1 MSSAEVPILSPAL
14 RWHRATVAEW
24 DALESRTQTRC
35 KVATLVVVVVIA
47 YHYSLVSL
55 LQTIGLDTPLAYV
68 GLVPLLAAGLAW
80 INRAPRA
87 SELPIHDRELDYGI
101 GLVFIAVAVIGGVVL
116 PSRLGAMF
124 WVNRLDLLFL
134 PLFVTGATVLLFGL
148 RVAWR
153 QKVPLAYLFL
163 GWPWLYTTF
172 LLGTL
177 GGFTSMTLRGE
188 NGALDVVHVAIPVA
202 NDPGVF
208 EVVHAGQATSI
219 SVVTACSGIDG
230 MVGFL
235 LIGVALASIV
245 SGPLLRKA
253 LWLATG
259 LVLLWITNLARLL
272 LIFWAGKEVGPHF
285 ALGILHPV
293 AGLVMFCI
301 GVGLMSALLRP
312 FGLSRVKAAPPV
324 STSMVRSATPRVF
337 AAVGILLA
345 AAVVLSVSDAE
356 LQTFNP
362 VAAASGEPKLGSFL
376 ADPANPVGW
385 TAAFETEYTFAKPL
399 FGQDSRWFRYLYS
412 PTSPGRS
419 ALHSTLPVTA
429 DVIDAGS
436 LDGFDA
442 YGVTACYSFHGYTLR
457 DVANVDLG
465 DGINGQALSY
475 SGITA
480 RQNWSIV
487 YWIWPVET
495 GAGTRYERVILYLQ
509 NTSWAAA
516 TLAPHSPGAAQLAQA
531 IKGVDPA
538 QRLLLTN
545 RAFLVAF
552 ARQVVAGQTR
562 QRDTD
567 VLIDAVQTPDHAVPS
582 WDASS
587 SSSSQHAGTASS
599 TAAASGPYETFWQTY
614 RHEHPRPSSSVSSA
628 RP

>member
-1 MSSAEVPILSPAL
+1 VAIL
-14 RWHRATVAEW
+14 
-24 DALESRTQTRC
+24 
-35 KVATLVVVVVIA
+35 
-47 YHYSLVSL
+47 
-55 LQTIGLDTPLAYV
+55 
-68 GLVPLLAAGLAW
+68 
-80 INRAPRA
+80 
-87 SELPIHDRELDYGI
+87 
-101 GLVFIAVAVIGGVVL
+101 GGVVL
-116 PSRLGAMF
+116 PGRLGAMF

-153 QKVPLAYLFL
+153 QKVALAYLFL

-177 GGFTSMTLRGE
+177 GGFTSLTLRGL
-188 NGALDVVHVAIPVA
+188 NVPLHVLRVATPVAGDAGVFQVVH
-202 NDPGVF
+202 DGR
-208 EVVHAGQATSI
+208 ATSI

-235 LIGVALASIV
+235 LIGVALAAVV
-245 SGPLLRKA
+245 SGPLIRKG

-272 LIFWAGKEVGPHF
+272 LIFWVGKEAGPHL

-301 GVGLMSALLRP
+301 GVGLMSVLLRP
-312 FGLSRVKAAPPV
+312 FGLSRVKETPRAPATAPG
-324 STSMVRSATPRVF
+324 SATPRVF

-345 AAVVLSVSDAE
+345 AAVVLSVSDSE

-362 VAAASGEPKLGSFL
+362 VAAATGEPKLGSFL
-376 ADPANPVGW
+376 ADPADPVGW

-419 ALHSTLPVTA
+419 PLHSTLPVTA

-465 DGINGQALSY
+465 DGISGQALSY
-475 SGITA
+475 SGVTA

-495 GAGTRYERVILYLQ
+495 GTGTRYERVILYLQ
-509 NTSWAAA
+509 NTSSAAA
-516 TLAPHSPGAAQLAQA
+516 TLAPHSAGSAQLVAA
-531 IKGVDPA
+531 MKGVDPG
-538 QRLLLTN
+538 QRLLLAN
-545 RAFLVAF
+545 RAFLVSF

-562 QRDTD
+562 QRDTA
-567 VLIDAVQTPDHAVPS
+567 VLIDSVQTPNLS
-582 WDASS
+582 GNGWDVATSS
-587 SSSSQHAGTASS
+587 SHHLGSAPTA
-599 TAAASGPYETFWQTY
+599 TAASGSYATFWQTY
-614 RHEHPRPSSSVSSA
+614 RRDHPTVASGSSGRP
-628 RP
+628 

>member
-1 MSSAEVPILSPAL
+1 MSSTEVPILTPAV
-14 RWHRATVAEW
+14 RWHQATVGEW
-24 DALESRTQTRC
+24 DALEPRTRTRC
-35 KVATLVVVVVIA
+35 KVAALVVVVVIA

-101 GLVFIAVAVIGGVVL
+101 GVVLIGVAILGGVVL
-116 PSRLGAMF
+116 PARLGAMF

-134 PLFVTGATVLLFGL
+134 PLFVTGATILLFGL

-153 QKVPLAYLFL
+153 QKVALAYLFL

-177 GGFTSMTLRGE
+177 GGFTSLTLRGL
-188 NGALDVVHVAIPVA
+188 NLSLHVFHVATPVA
-202 NDPGVF
+202 GDPGVF
-208 EVVHAGQATSI
+208 EVVHGGRATSI

-235 LIGVALASIV
+235 LIGVALAAIV
-245 SGPLLRKA
+245 SGPLIRKG

-272 LIFWAGKEVGPHF
+272 LIFWAGRVAGPHF

-301 GVGLMSALLRP
+301 GVGLMSVLLRP
-312 FGLSRVKAAPPV
+312 FGLSRVKEVPRAAAAA
-324 STSMVRSATPRVF
+324 RSAAPRVF

-345 AAVVLSVSDAE
+345 AAVVLSVSDAK

-362 VAAASGEPKLGSFL
+362 VAAATGEPKLGSFL
-376 ADPANPVGW
+376 ADPANPAGW

-419 ALHSTLPVTA
+419 PLHSTLPVTA

-457 DVANVDLG
+457 DVATVNLG
-465 DGINGQALSY
+465 NGISGQALSY
-475 SGITA
+475 SGVSA

-509 NTSWAAA
+509 NTSAASA
-516 TLAPHSPGAAQLAQA
+516 TLAPHSPGAAQLTAA
-531 IKGVDPA
+531 IKGVEPA

-552 ARQVVAGQTR
+552 ARQVVAGQTH
-562 QRDTD
+562 QRDTA
-567 VLIDAVQTPDHAVPS
+567 VLIDSVQTPNAS
-582 WDASS
+582 GSGWDTPT
-587 SSSSQHAGTASS
+587 GTAHHVGTTSS
-599 TAAASGPYETFWQTY
+599 TTAGSGSYATFWATY
-614 RHEHPRPSSSVSSA
+614 RHEHPGAVSVSSG

>member
-1 MSSAEVPILSPAL
+1 MG
-14 RWHRATVAEW
+14 EW
-24 DALESRTQTRC
+24 DALERRTQTC
-35 KVATLVVVVVIA
+35 WKVAALVVVVVIA
-47 YHYSLVSL
+47 YHYSLASL

-80 INRAPRA
+80 VNRAPRV
-87 SELPIHDRELDYGI
+87 SEVPIHDRELDYFI
-101 GLVFIAVAVIGGVVL
+101 GLVLIAVAVLGGVVL
-116 PSRLGAMF
+116 PGRIGAMF

-134 PLFVTGATVLLFGL
+134 PLFVAGATVLLFGL

-153 QKVPLAYLFL
+153 QKVALAYLFL

-177 GGFTSMTLRGE
+177 GGFTSLTLRGLRA
-188 NGALDVVHVAIPVA
+188 ALHVIHVATPVA
-202 NDPGVF
+202 GDPGVF
-208 EVVHAGQATSI
+208 AVVHGGRATPI

-235 LIGVALASIV
+235 LIGVALAAVV
-245 SGPLLRKA
+245 SGPLIRKG

-259 LVLLWITNLARLL
+259 LVLLWVTNLARLV
-272 LIFWAGKEVGPHF
+272 LIFWVGREAGPGV

-293 AGLVMFCI
+293 AGLVMFCL
-301 GVGLMSALLRP
+301 GVGLMSVLLRP
-312 FGLSRVKAAPPV
+312 FGLSRVNDVAPAPAGAA
-324 STSMVRSATPRVF
+324 RSATPRVF

-345 AAVVLSVSDAE
+345 AAVVLSVGDTE
-356 LQTFNP
+356 LQAFNP
-362 VAAASGEPKLGSFL
+362 VAAATGEPKLGSFL
-376 ADPANPVGW
+376 ADPADPVGW
-385 TAAFETEYTFAKPL
+385 TAAFESEYTFAKPL

-419 ALHSTLPVTA
+419 ALRSTLPVTA

-442 YGVTACYSFHGYTLR
+442 YGVTACYSFHGYTLT
-457 DVANVDLG
+457 DVATVDLG
-465 DGINGQALSY
+465 DGISGQALSY
-475 SGITA
+475 SGVTA

-509 NTSWAAA
+509 NTPTADA
-516 TLAPHSPGAAQLAQA
+516 TLARHSPGAAQLTEA
-531 IKGVDPA
+531 IRGADPA

-562 QRDTD
+562 QKDTA
-567 VLIDAVQTPDHAVPS
+567 VLIDAVQTPGGSAPG
-582 WDASS
+582 WDTGSS
-587 SSSSQHAGTASS
+587 GSEHVGTAPSTTVAGGPYAS
-599 TAAASGPYETFWQTY
+599 FWETYRRHHPTTAAASGG
-614 RHEHPRPSSSVSSA
+614 RS
-628 RP
+628 